1 MANLPTDAS
10 PFDLDE
16 DFADIHALEDGVIQ
30 AAGSIPLTPEQA
42 ASIRSAIML
51 LTEGDGV
58 GHFAMPEPVSRRL
71 NNDTNGRVREDDRQT
86 FGGMY
91 S

>member
-1 MANLPTDAS
+1 MANLPTEAS

-16 DFADIHALEDGVIQ
+16 FTDTNALEDGVIQ
-30 AAGSIPLTPEQA
+30 AVGSIPLTPEQA
-42 ASIRSAIML
+42 SSIRSAIML

-58 GHFAMPEPVSRRL
+58 GHFVMPESMSGRHDQAVA
-71 NNDTNGRVREDDRQT
+71 GRVREDDRHA

>member
-1 MANLPTDAS
+1 MPNLPTDAS

-16 DFADIHALEDGVIQ
+16 DFTDLHALEDGVIQ

-42 ASIRSAIML
+42 SSIRSAIML

-58 GHFAMPEPVSRRL
+58 GHFTMPEAMSGRHDQPV
-71 NNDTNGRVREDDRQT
+71 GGGVREDDRHA